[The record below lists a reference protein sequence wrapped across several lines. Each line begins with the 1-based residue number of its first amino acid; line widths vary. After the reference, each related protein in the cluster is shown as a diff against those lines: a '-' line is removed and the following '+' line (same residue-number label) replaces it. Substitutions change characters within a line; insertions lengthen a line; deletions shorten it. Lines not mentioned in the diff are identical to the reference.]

1 MKQLIVFWMLL
12 LGSARSFSQAFSYRS
27 VCQDFG
33 FPYQRVNFAL
43 KDTRGYYWIAG
54 SNGLYRWDSKK
65 WKHIG
70 TDEGL
75 PNGEVLSLY
84 EDSRKRIWIMCN
96 SDELC
101 YYEQGKIHT
110 RKNNPRLGKL
120 GIFLGTYFFENKGQL
135 FFTNHDRTGYQTD
148 LDLSPPRPSGIY
160 SEDIIFHHDS
170 IVQLGRNAKGILPPL
185 PLHTSYDQARLQP
198 IDRSRWTTSTLSDLS
213 YTVYRGMDSVEYEG
227 HFKSAGIRQFYFN
240 RGYPIEVYKHNLYL
254 PRSRQTIYFNGR
266 VDQVICLNPEFL
278 VVTDED
284 IFLFRESPVSR
295 LNQDYPSDEN
305 VMFLLE
311 YGKQLFALTQN
322 GRLLSAN
329 DGKQHF
335 QLPERARNHI
345 YNYYNAYKD
354 REGYY
359 ITTSDSVYYFR
370 SPSDISSIGNS
381 HGWNY
386 KYFTGTSVPGQ
397 YYFNSSRDGIFRLLK
412 DGRKE
417 VIQRVFKTN
426 EVLATL
432 FEDSRKRL
440 WYSTLNKVFF
450 IYSTDTAGTATELE
464 LDEEPLNC
472 RHICEDRFGNLFFAT
487 NRGVYVY
494 NGRSVTHLNSDNLLS
509 DNECRKLVIDPA
521 DNSLWVATQHGLN
534 HLNYTPGKES
544 ITFRRNNIFFKDDG
558 LPADEITDLLLRQHC
573 LYIGTPK
580 GMVQTDQFNFHPEP
594 ATVPLYIETVR
605 INDREHPQD
614 ALTRLQHDQNNISFD
629 IAVPYFQRSSRFRLT
644 YRLLNHAG
652 DTISGIIT
660 DGRLQLIALR
670 EGSYQLVIY
679 GYDQDYPYVHSAML
693 DIPISIAPVFYRTW
707 WFRSIMLLTLILAC
721 AAVAYYYFR
730 RQHEK
735 LSFENKLAHLKLE
748 ALKAEM
754 NPHFIFN
761 SLNAIK
767 DFIARNDQEKSQY
780 YLSRFARLIRQALY
794 NTRHEMVYLEDELK
808 FIDVYVELEQMRFP
822 GRFYYRRSI
831 HLQDSSAYE
840 IPTMFL
846 QPFIENA
853 IRHGRIGQLEHKG
866 LLDLS
871 IAGDEKEI
879 IITIS
884 DNGIG
889 IEAAQAIASSNRSE
903 HRSMA
908 LSIINDRME
917 IYNKTAPVNLHYEI
931 SSSENNLYTTQ
942 VKLYIQYA
950 LL

>member
-12 LGSARSFSQAFSYRS
+12 LASARSSSQAFSYRS
-27 VCQDFG
+27 VCKDFG

-43 KDTRGYYWIAG
+43 KDTKGYYWIAG

-65 WKHIG
+65 WKYFG

-75 PNGEVLSLY
+75 PNAEVLNLY
-84 EDSRKRIWIMCN
+84 EDSRKRLWIMCN

-101 YYEQGKIHT
+101 YYEQGKIYT
-110 RKNNPRLGKL
+110 PKNDPRLGKL
-120 GIFLGTYFFENKGQL
+120 GIFLGSYFFENKGQL
-135 FFTNHDRTGYQTD
+135 FFTNHDRSGYKTD
-148 LDLSPPRPSGIY
+148 LDLSPPGRSGIH
-160 SEDIIFHHDS
+160 SESIIFDHDS
-170 IVQLGRNAKGILPPL
+170 IVQLGHNNKGIAPPVA
-185 PLHTSYDQARLQP
+185 LHIPYDQARLQP
-198 IDRSRWTTSTLSDLS
+198 IDRSRWTTSNRSDLS
-213 YTVYRGMDSVEYEG
+213 YTVHWGLDSVEYKG
-227 HFKSAGIRQFYFN
+227 HFQSSDIRQFYFN
-240 RGYPIEVYKHNLYL
+240 RGYPIEVYKHSLYL
-254 PRSRQTIYFNGR
+254 TRSRQTIHFKGR
-266 VDQVICLNPEFL
+266 VDQVICLNPEFF
-278 VVTDED
+278 VITDED
-284 IFLFRESPVSR
+284 IFLFRESPVTR
-295 LNQDYPSDEN
+295 LNQDHPADEN
-305 VMFLLE
+305 VVFLLD
-311 YGKQLFALTQN
+311 YQDKLFALMQN
-322 GRLLSAN
+322 GRLISAN
-329 DGKQHF
+329 DGRQRI
-335 QLPERARNHI
+335 QLPERAKSPI

-354 REGYY
+354 REGCY
-359 ITTSDSVYYFR
+359 ITTSDSIYYIR
-370 SPSDISSIGNS
+370 NLSDIRGIHNPG
-381 HGWNY
+381 GWNY
-386 KYFTGTSVPGQ
+386 KYFTGSSVPGQ

-412 DGRKE
+412 SGGKE
-417 VIQRVFKTN
+417 VIQRVSKTN

-450 IYSTDTAGTATELE
+450 IRTGDTAGRSVELK
-464 LDEEPLNC
+464 LDAEPLNC
-472 RHICEDRFGNLFFAT
+472 RHIYEDRYRNLFFAT

-494 NGRSVTHLNSDNLLS
+494 NGQSVTHLSSDNILS
-509 DNECRKLVIDPA
+509 DNDCRKLVIDSN

-534 HLNYTPGKES
+534 HLNYTPGKE
-544 ITFRRNNIFFKDDG
+544 IIAFRRNNIFFKDDG
-558 LPADEITDLLLRQHC
+558 LPSDEITDLLLHQHR

-580 GMVQTDQFNFHPEP
+580 GIVQTEQFNFHPAP

-605 INDREHPQD
+605 INDREYQQD
-614 ALTRLQHDQNNISFD
+614 ALTQLQHDQNNIAFD
-629 IAVPYFQRSSRFRLT
+629 ISVPYFQRSSRFRLT
-644 YRLLNHAG
+644 YRLINHAE
-652 DTISGIIT
+652 DTISGTIA

-670 EGSYQLVIY
+670 EGSYQLIIY
-679 GYDQDYPYVHSAML
+679 GYDQDYPYVHSEVW
-693 DIPISIAPVFYRTW
+693 DIPFSIAPVFYRTW
-707 WFRSIMLLTLILAC
+707 WFRCIMLLTLILAC

-767 DFIARNDQEKSQY
+767 DFIAQNDQEKSQY
-780 YLSRFARLIRQALY
+780 YLSRFAKLIRQALY

-822 GRFYYRRSI
+822 GRFDYRRSI
-831 HLQDSSAYE
+831 GLQDSNAYE

-853 IRHGRIGQLEHKG
+853 IRHGRIGQMDRKGILE
-866 LLDLS
+866 LS
-871 IAGDEKEI
+871 IEGNEKEI

-889 IEAAQAIASSNRSE
+889 IEAAQAIASSNSPE

-908 LSIINDRME
+908 LSIINDRMA

-931 SSSENNLYTTQ
+931 SSPENNEYNTQ
-942 VKLYIQYA
+942 VKLYIQYTS
-950 LL
+950 L